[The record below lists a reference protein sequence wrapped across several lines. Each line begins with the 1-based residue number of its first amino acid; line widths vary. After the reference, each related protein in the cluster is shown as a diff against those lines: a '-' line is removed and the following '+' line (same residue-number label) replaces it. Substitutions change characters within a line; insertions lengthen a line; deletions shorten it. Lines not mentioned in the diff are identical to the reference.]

1 MPSQLAGESESV
13 IDSAWPREE
22 RTYFSSSCGGNGE
35 KKKRGEKKKKI
46 AVFHPGHVYVCTSH
60 VWCHSGTINP
70 QRKHK
75 TNDVGENSINNKEC
89 VQAEAAHPMEIS
101 VTFVGGRL

>member
-1 MPSQLAGESESV
+1 MPSQLAGESESF
-13 IDSAWPREE
+13 IDSAWPKEE
-22 RTYFSSSCGGNGE
+22 RTYFSSSCGEMEE
-35 KKKRGEKKKKI
+35 KKRERKKKKI
-46 AVFHPGHVYVCTSH
+46 AVFHPGHVCVCTSH
-60 VWCHSGTINP
+60 VWCHSGTINR

-89 VQAEAAHPMEIS
+89 FQAEAAHPMEIS